1 MSNRP
6 ARLWVNVRGTGSMAA
21 YQAIRDREGRTAL
34 NIAQK
39 LNEQEQPRRILK
51 GPVGGPWWLF
61 RTVGHKCPKNDD
73 RGRA

>member
-6 ARLWVNVRGTGSMAA
+6 ARLRVDARGTGQLAL
-21 YQAIRDREGRTAL
+21 YQGRRDREGRTAL
-34 NIAQK
+34 AIAQR
-39 LNEQEQPRRILK
+39 LNEVEPPRRILR